1 MCDPPE
7 PADPQAEVQARTMGY
22 NAGELSRADYLA
34 ERDNLPRDRALEKVA
49 RNLAEQKLLQ
59 QLETMSADELLRLAD
74 VRGRLRRAVR
84 TVDTSES
91 GEGDQAVAES
101 LD

>member
-1 MCDPPE
+1 MAPRRRRRPQPHLLLPP
-7 PADPQAEVQARTMGY
+7 QLLQ
-22 NAGELSRADYLA
+22 
-34 ERDNLPRDRALEKVA
+34 
-49 RNLAEQKLLQ
+49 QKLLQ